1 LKRILVNREA
11 CSGCRAC
18 EVACVA
24 HHEGRFGTA
33 AARIHV
39 VKVEALGIDQPHV
52 CRQCGSM
59 ASAGAARGVALA
71 PCVAACPVGALSKD
85 EHSGAIQV
93 DVDPASA
100 SACIG
105 CAACVD
111 ACPFGVAIL
120 HPETGTAIICDLC
133 GGDPACVKRCATG
146 AIVYAER
153 GAGARARREA
163 LTKGKDRQSWGD
175 TDV

>member
-1 LKRILVNREA
+1 MRRILVNSEV

-24 HHEGRFGTA
+24 HHDGRFGTA
-33 AARIHV
+33 ATRIHV

-52 CRQCGSM
+52 CRQCGG
-59 ASAGAARGVALA
+59 ADAGRA
-71 PCVAACPVGALSKD
+71 PCIDACPVGALSKD
-85 EHSGAIQV
+85 ERTGAILV
-93 DVDPASA
+93 DVDPVST

-111 ACPFGVAIL
+111 ACPFGMAAL
-120 HPETGTAIICDLC
+120 HPEAGTAIICDLC
-133 GGDPACVKRCATG
+133 GGDPACVQRCATG
-146 AIVYAER
+146 AIVYADR

-163 LTKGKDRQSWGD
+163 RTAAKDQAARRD
-175 TDV
+175 ADV